1 MSDSDI
7 YWSSDEE
14 NNNELIQDSR
24 DLPPIEMDSEEEEE
38 YNETLK
44 LVRSKINLK
53 NDSIFDLN
61 IESKKDQP
69 RKKEIKEIK
78 ENKKNY
84 N

>member
-78 ENKKNY
+78 ENKKKL
-84 N
+84 